1 MKITGFGV
9 IIEKDILWYVGIL
22 TRMPRPLYRG
32 KRYVQQDLPKRD
44 HSNERGSG
52 MKIIIDAMGGDNAP
66 QAIVQ
71 GAVDAQREF
80 GIDIVLVGKQQEI
93 HACLEP
99 LGAVGDEHIAVV
111 HADEIID
118 MHDDPATAVRRKKN
132 SSMAVTLEM
141 LRNGDGDA
149 AISAGST
156 GALLTGATLLVRR
169 IKGIRR
175 AAMAPVIP
183 NGGKGAVL
191 IDCGANV
198 ECTPEYLLQFGYM
211 GSFYSRNIL
220 GCTNPR
226 VGLLNNGSE
235 DTKGTPLCKEAYAL
249 LQEASDA
256 GRLNFIGNVE
266 GTDIFSGN
274 VDVIVTD
281 GFSGNILLK
290 TVEGTAKF
298 MMKSV
303 KATLMK
309 SLKTKLG
316 ALLLKKDLADLKKML
331 DVSEVGGTAF
341 IGITK
346 PVIKAH
352 GSSNARAIRSA
363 VKQAIGFV
371 NAKVTE
377 DIVENIDYMKI
388 RGESA
393 E

>member
-1 MKITGFGV
+1 MKI
-9 IIEKDILWYVGIL
+9 L
-22 TRMPRPLYRG
+22 
-32 KRYVQQDLPKRD
+32 
-44 HSNERGSG
+44 
-52 MKIIIDAMGGDNAP
+52 IDAMGGDNAP

-71 GAVDAQREF
+71 GALDAQKEF
-80 GIDIVLVGKQQEI
+80 GVDIVLVGRENEVK
-93 HACLEP
+93 ACLTQ
-99 LGAVGDEHIAVV
+99 LQAADNTHITVKN
-111 HADEIID
+111 ADEVID
-118 MHDDPATAVRRKKN
+118 MHDDPATTVRRKKN

-141 LRNGDGDA
+141 LRNGEGDA

-175 AAMAPVIP
+175 AAMAPVLP
-183 NGGKGAVL
+183 NGGKGVVL

-211 GSFYSRNIL
+211 GSFYSRSIL
-220 GCTNPR
+220 GCDNPR

-249 LQEASDA
+249 LKEAGDA

-266 GTDIFSGN
+266 GTDVFSGK
-274 VDVIVTD
+274 VDVIVAD
-281 GFSGNILLK
+281 GYSGNILLK

-298 MMKSV
+298 MMKNV
-303 KATLMK
+303 KQIMMK
-309 SLKTKLG
+309 SAKTKLG
-316 ALLLKKDLADLKKML
+316 ALLLKKDLYGLKKLM

-363 VKQAIGFV
+363 VKQAIAFV
-371 NAKVTE
+371 NAGVTE
-377 DIVENIDYMKI
+377 DIEKNIDYMKL
-388 RGESA
+388 RGESGEA
-393 E
+393 

>member
-1 MKITGFGV
+1 
-9 IIEKDILWYVGIL
+9 
-22 TRMPRPLYRG
+22 
-32 KRYVQQDLPKRD
+32 
-44 HSNERGSG
+44 

-80 GIDIVLVGKQQEI
+80 GVDIVLVGRE
-93 HACLEP
+93 AEVMDCLKP
-99 LGAVGDEHIAVV
+99 LNADHDSHITLVN
-111 HADEIID
+111 ADEVID

-132 SSMAVTLEM
+132 SSMAVALEM
-141 LRNGDGDA
+141 LRNGEGDA
-149 AISAGST
+149 VISAGST

-175 AAMAPVIP
+175 AAMAPVLP
-183 NGGKGAVL
+183 NGGRGVVL

-198 ECTPEYLLQFGYM
+198 ECTAEYLLQFAFM
-211 GSFYSRNIL
+211 GSFYSEKIL
-220 GCTNPR
+220 GCANPR

-249 LQEASDA
+249 LKEASEA

-266 GTDIFSGN
+266 GTDAFS
-274 VDVIVTD
+274 DKAEVIGAD
-281 GFSGNILLK
+281 GYSGNILLK
-290 TVEGTAKF
+290 TIEGTATF
-298 MMKSV
+298 MMQNV
-303 KATLMK
+303 KAALTK
-309 SLKTKLG
+309 SPKTKLG
-316 ALLLKKDLADLKKML
+316 ALLIKKELGGLKKLL

-363 VKQAIGFV
+363 VKQAIAFV
-371 NAKVTE
+371 DADVIK
-377 DIVENIDYMKI
+377 DIEENIDYMKL
-388 RGESA
+388 RGDSA
-393 E
+393 EA

>member
-1 MKITGFGV
+1 
-9 IIEKDILWYVGIL
+9 
-22 TRMPRPLYRG
+22 
-32 KRYVQQDLPKRD
+32 
-44 HSNERGSG
+44 

-71 GAVDAQREF
+71 GAVEAQREF
-80 GIDIVLVGKQQEI
+80 GVDIILVGREAEVN
-93 HACLEP
+93 ACLAQC
-99 LGAVGDEHIAVV
+99 GAGNDPHIRVV
-111 HADEIID
+111 NADEIID

-132 SSMAVTLEM
+132 SSMAVTLEL
-141 LRNGDGDA
+141 LRNGEGDA

-175 AAMAPVIP
+175 AAMAPVLP
-183 NGGKGAVL
+183 NGGKGVVL

-220 GCTNPR
+220 GCTAPR

-235 DTKGTPLCKEAYAL
+235 DTKGTQLCKEAYRL
-249 LQEASDA
+249 LQKASDA

-266 GTDIFSGN
+266 GTDVFSGN

-290 TVEGTAKF
+290 TIEGTVKF
-298 MMKSV
+298 MMK
-303 KATLMK
+303 TLKSTMMK
-309 SLKTKLG
+309 SLKTKVG
-316 ALLLKKDLADLKKML
+316 ALLLKNDLSGLKKML

-341 IGITK
+341 IGITR

-371 NAKVTE
+371 NANVTK
-377 DIVENIDYMKI
+377 DIIENIDYMKL
-388 RGESA
+388 RNNEDEGNQKGEA
-393 E
+393 L

>member
-1 MKITGFGV
+1 
-9 IIEKDILWYVGIL
+9 
-22 TRMPRPLYRG
+22 
-32 KRYVQQDLPKRD
+32 
-44 HSNERGSG
+44 

-66 QAIVQ
+66 QAIVE
-71 GAVDAQREF
+71 GAVAAQREF
-80 GIDIVLVGKQQEI
+80 GVDIVLVGREAEVR
-93 HACLEP
+93 ACLKP
-99 LGAVGDEHIAVV
+99 LGAEQDPHITVV
-111 HADEIID
+111 HAEEVID

-141 LRNGDGDA
+141 LRSGAGDA

-175 AAMAPVIP
+175 AAMAPVLP
-183 NGGKGAVL
+183 NGGKGVVL

-198 ECTPEYLLQFGYM
+198 ECTAEYLLQFAYM
-211 GSFYSRNIL
+211 GSFYSGKIL
-220 GCTNPR
+220 GCANPR

-249 LQEASDA
+249 LQEASEA

-266 GTDIFSGN
+266 GTDVFSGK

-290 TVEGTAKF
+290 TIEGTAKF
-298 MMKSV
+298 MMKNV

-316 ALLLKKDLADLKKML
+316 ALLLKKDLGGLKKLL

-341 IGITK
+341 IGIMK

-363 VKQAIGFV
+363 VKQAIAFV
-371 NAKVTE
+371 DAGVIR
-377 DIVENIDYMKI
+377 DIEENIDYMKL

-393 E
+393 AE

>member
-1 MKITGFGV
+1 
-9 IIEKDILWYVGIL
+9 
-22 TRMPRPLYRG
+22 
-32 KRYVQQDLPKRD
+32 
-44 HSNERGSG
+44 

-93 HACLEP
+93 QACLEP

-388 RGESA
+388 RGENA

>member
-1 MKITGFGV
+1 
-9 IIEKDILWYVGIL
+9 
-22 TRMPRPLYRG
+22 
-32 KRYVQQDLPKRD
+32 
-44 HSNERGSG
+44 

-71 GAVDAQREF
+71 GAADAQKEF
-80 GIDIVLVGKQQEI
+80 GVDIVLVGKEAEVN
-93 HACLEP
+93 ACLAGI
-99 LGAVGDEHIAVV
+99 GAKDDPHITVV
-111 HADEIID
+111 NADEIID
-118 MHDDPATAVRRKKN
+118 MHDDPATAVRKKKN
-132 SSMAVTLEM
+132 SSMAVALTM
-141 LRNGDGDA
+141 LRNGEGDA

-169 IKGIRR
+169 IRGIRR

-198 ECTPEYLLQFGYM
+198 ECTAEYLLQFAFM
-211 GSFYSRNIL
+211 GSYYSRNVL
-220 GCTNPR
+220 GCERPR

-249 LQEASDA
+249 LKEASEA

-266 GTDIFSGN
+266 GTDVFSGN
-274 VDVIVTD
+274 VDVIVAD
-281 GFSGNILLK
+281 GYTGNILLK
-290 TVEGTAKF
+290 TIEGTAKF
-298 MMKSV
+298 
-303 KATLMK
+303 LMK
-309 SLKTKLG
+309 NVKGILMRSAKTKLG
-316 ALLLKKDLADLKKML
+316 ALLIRNDMQDLKKMF
-331 DVSEVGGTAF
+331 DASEVGGTAF
-341 IGITK
+341 IGITR

-371 NAKVTE
+371 NAGITE
-377 DIVENIDYMKI
+377 DIERNIEDMKLHDDSK
-388 RGESA
+388 E

>member
-1 MKITGFGV
+1 
-9 IIEKDILWYVGIL
+9 
-22 TRMPRPLYRG
+22 
-32 KRYVQQDLPKRD
+32 
-44 HSNERGSG
+44 

-71 GAVDAQREF
+71 GAVDAQKEF
-80 GIDIVLVGKQQEI
+80 GVDVVLVGREAEI
-93 HACLEP
+93 GACLAAA
-99 LGAVGDEHIAVV
+99 GAKDNTHITIVN
-111 HADEIID
+111 ADEIID

-132 SSMAVTLEM
+132 SSMAVALDL
-141 LRNGDGDA
+141 LRSGEGDA

-169 IKGIRR
+169 IRGIRR
-175 AAMAPVIP
+175 AAMAPVLP
-183 NGGKGAVL
+183 NGAKGAVL

-198 ECTPEYLLQFGYM
+198 ECTAEYLLQFGYM
-211 GSFYSRNIL
+211 GSYYAHRML
-220 GCTNPR
+220 GIDVPR

-235 DTKGTPLCKEAYAL
+235 DSKGTPLCKEAYAL
-249 LQEASDA
+249 LKDAHDA
-256 GRLNFIGNVE
+256 GRLNFIGNIE
-266 GTDIFSGN
+266 GTDVFSGK

-298 MMKSV
+298 LMKNI
-303 KATLMK
+303 KGIMMK

-316 ALLLKKDLADLKKML
+316 ALLLKDDLSGLKTLM
-331 DVSEVGGTAF
+331 DASEVGGTAF

-363 VKQAIGFV
+363 VKQAIAFV
-371 NAKVTE
+371 EAGITE
-377 DIVENIDYMKI
+377 DIERNIDHMKLH
-388 RGESA
+388 GESPEA
-393 E
+393 